1 MSKVIEEERCEDGC
15 RPGGAVEKF
24 DSNVVSTET
33 MSLTLILILAPTTVP
48 ELKLELQT
56 SVLIEESRAALAVVQ
71 SQIRE

>member
-1 MSKVIEEERCEDGC
+1 
-15 RPGGAVEKF
+15 VEKF

-33 MSLTLILILAPTTVP
+33 MSLTLILMLAPTTVP
-48 ELKLELQT
+48 KLKLELQT